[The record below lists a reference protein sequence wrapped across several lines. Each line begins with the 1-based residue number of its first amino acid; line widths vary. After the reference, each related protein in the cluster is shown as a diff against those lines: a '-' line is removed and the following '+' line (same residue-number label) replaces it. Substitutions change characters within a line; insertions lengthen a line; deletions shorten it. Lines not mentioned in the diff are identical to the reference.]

1 MKQTLVDERHEETTL
16 RFHRTLISPL
26 LPCTLI
32 TEDRTVKAEGMFT
45 IYLEVPN
52 DVQLTSV
59 QLNGQGFKVP
69 FGNNNA
75 FILTVAHL
83 NKTQS
88 FTLKVPLRDPVVI
101 QQVLVSYRGT
111 VPQTSRWVWVLIK
124 CLLCISSQNRTRPC
138 FTNWMWTTRWLL
150 HQRMNHTTTQYRS
163 MSWWISVSFDFDVK
177 LLWFDL
183 DH

>member
-1 MKQTLVDERHEETTL
+1 MNNGIFEFYIFYLHMKQTLVDERYEETTL
-16 RFHRTLISPL
+16 RFHRILITPL
-26 LPCTLI
+26 LPITLV

-45 IYLEVPN
+45 IYLEVPK

-69 FGNNNA
+69 FGNSNA
-75 FILTVAHL
+75 FILAVANL

-88 FTLKVPLRDPVVI
+88 FTLKVPLRDPVVV

-124 CLLCISSQNRTRPC
+124 MSS
-138 FTNWMWTTRWLL
+138 L
-150 HQRMNHTTTQYRS
+150 H
-163 MSWWISVSFDFDVK
+163 
-177 LLWFDL
+177 
-183 DH
+183 